1 MTGKSSQL
9 LIRRLLVIVVC
20 TWLPVATMAVPP
32 CCCFLSQ
39 MLRGSAAAAC
49 CCSTDV
55 SPDSSLPCDSS
66 GHSRRRCGCS
76 VESMTATLPVAV
88 VVVTAVE
95 DLATGWQAQATQPV
109 LDGPLTFADD
119 NREWFLGLAPPR
131 TATETC
137 VALCRFLC

>member
-1 MTGKSSQL
+1 MTGKSQL
-9 LIRRLLVIVVC
+9 LIRRLLVIAVG

-39 MLRGSAAAAC
+39 MLRGSAAAAS

-55 SPDSSLPCDSS
+55 SPDSSSPSDSS

-76 VESMTATLPVAV
+76 LESMTATLPVAV
-88 VVVTAVE
+88 MVVNAAE
-95 DLATGWQAQATQPV
+95 DLSTGWQAQAIQPA
-109 LDGPLTFADD
+109 LDGQLTYADA
-119 NREWFLGLAPPR
+119 NLAWFLGLARPR
-131 TATETC
+131 SSTETC